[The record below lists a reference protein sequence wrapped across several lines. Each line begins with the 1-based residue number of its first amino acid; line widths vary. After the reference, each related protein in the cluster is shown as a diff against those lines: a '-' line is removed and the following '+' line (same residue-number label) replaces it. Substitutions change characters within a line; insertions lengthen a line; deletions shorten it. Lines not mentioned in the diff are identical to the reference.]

1 VGPPGGWPCAYSP
14 SVNAQR
20 VPADMW
26 LRETSTQWMDGTPDA
41 VQDLTQERGVDHLP
55 SAEA

>member
-1 VGPPGGWPCAYSP
+1 
-14 SVNAQR
+14 
-20 VPADMW
+20 MW

-41 VQDLTQERGVDHLP
+41 VQDLTQERGVDDLP